1 MSSWACSA
9 CTFENSQPSSRHKC
23 EMCGTAKPSN
33 YVASSSSSS
42 SSGSGSNN
50 KRMNTTT
57 AATLHKI
64 PDDNSCL
71 FHAVTFLLGR
81 SESPTQLR
89 QIIAQT
95 VRSNPAQFSAAIL
108 GKSREAYVTFITD
121 PTKWGGQV
129 ELNILSS
136 RFCAELAAI
145 DIQSGRCDIY
155 GEGSGFSE
163 RVYLCF
169 TGIHFDAV
177 VFGKNGTPPHVT
189 TRPIG
194 SSRCRS
200 LGVLFTPHRSV
211 YGQEDDDSRMQ
222 NLRAYHERGLRSPPP
237 CWEQRTQR
245 LCYEKGQLTLV

>member
-1 MSSWACSA
+1 
-9 CTFENSQPSSRHKC
+9 
-23 EMCGTAKPSN
+23 MCGTAKPSN

-42 SSGSGSNN
+42 SSGSNN

-177 VFGKNGTPPHVT
+177 VFGKTGGKTGRRRMSPHDQSAHRAAEALASSLRRTGQFTDKKTMTLVCKTCGHTMNGDYEARLHA
-189 TRPIG
+189 G
-194 SSRCRS
+194 SS
-200 LGVLFTPHRSV
+200 GHKDFA
-211 YGQEDDDSRMQ
+211 MKKA
-222 NLRAYHERGLRSPPP
+222 N
-237 CWEQRTQR
+237 
-245 LCYEKGQLTLV
+245 